1 MTVLRNLYDLLIMR
15 SIAILAQILIIFV
28 IHTQLGLELPLAALS
43 GIISLQ
49 TVFNLLSWWQVKKAR
64 HVSDFAFFLQLL
76 SDVAA
81 LTALL
86 YFTGGATNP
95 FTWIYLLPL
104 MIVTINLPRLYAWSM
119 ALIAIAA
126 YSLLMIWYVPLAG
139 THMQHDSG
147 FGQHIIG
154 MWGGF
159 VFSALLMVHFVS
171 LMAHNL
177 RERDQALAQA
187 REKALRD
194 ERLIALATLAAG
206 AAHELG
212 TPLGTLSVLSKE
224 LLNDYPAAKD
234 ADLHAQLQILHSQT
248 DRCKQVLSLI
258 SASSGANQ
266 AMAGRRMSV
275 AAFLDNILSQ
285 WQSRR
290 PAIRLQTD
298 YPQKATPEQI
308 LADETLR
315 QALFS
320 VLDNAADASPQDVC
334 LQAHWDEQQL
344 HIQVLDRGSGLHT
357 ALSAGID
364 QPLTSS
370 KEHGLGLGLF
380 LAHAAV
386 QRLGGQVLLSD
397 REDGGLCCEINLPLF
412 AHKPQ

>member
-1 MTVLRNLYDLLIMR
+1 MTVMRNLYDLLIMR
-15 SIAILAQILIIFV
+15 SIAIVAQILIIFV
-28 IHTQLGLELPLAALS
+28 IHNQLGIDLPLAVLS
-43 GIISLQ
+43 GIISVQ
-49 TVFNLLSWWQVKKAR
+49 IIFNLLTLWHVKKAR
-64 HVSDFAFFLQLL
+64 RVSDFEFFVQLL
-76 SDVAA
+76 ADVVA
-81 LTALL
+81 LTAML

-104 MIVTINLPRLYAWSM
+104 MIVTINLPRPYAWSM
-119 ALIAIAA
+119 AFIAIAA

-177 RERDQALAQA
+177 RERDHALARA
-187 REKALRD
+187 REKELRD

-212 TPLGTLSVLSKE
+212 TPLGTLSILSKE
-224 LLNDYPAAKD
+224 LLSEYPVAKD
-234 ADLHAQLQILHSQT
+234 AGLHAQLQILHSQT
-248 DRCKQVLSLI
+248 ERCKHVLSLI

-266 AMAGRRMSV
+266 AMAGHSMNV
-275 AAFLDNILSQ
+275 PAFLDDIISQ

-290 PAIRLQTD
+290 PASKLQAD
-298 YPQKATPEQI
+298 YPDKALSAQI
-308 LADETLR
+308 LADETLH

-320 VLDNAADASPQDVC
+320 ILDNAADASPQGVK
-334 LQAHWDEQQL
+334 LQAHWDAQQL
-344 HIQVLDRGSGLHT
+344 CLQILDRGTGLHS
-357 ALSAGID
+357 ALSDNIG
-364 QPLTSS
+364 QPQTSS

-386 QRLGGQVLLSD
+386 QRLGGQVHLSD
-397 REDGGLCCEINLPLF
+397 REGGGLCCKIKLPLLSRK
-412 AHKPQ
+412 AL